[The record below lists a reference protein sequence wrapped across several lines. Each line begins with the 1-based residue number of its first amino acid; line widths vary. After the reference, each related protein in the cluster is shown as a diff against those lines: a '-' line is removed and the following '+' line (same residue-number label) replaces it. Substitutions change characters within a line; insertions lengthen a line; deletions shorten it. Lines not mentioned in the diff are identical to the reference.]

1 MKGWHL
7 SFRSQQVAVP
17 ICWFMICILA
27 SATKVDAAQ
36 SMESFQQYSFNSAAT
51 SERVSIGPGY
61 LASAEKVAQE
71 EDTCDAVLHKPSK
84 EACQY
89 VRKHCQDESILQF
102 LVIYY
107 CYGQYVEILMK
118 PLILLVSSFTLLC
131 LFKIMGLTAD
141 QYFSNILSQISQDAG
156 MPPRL
161 AGVTLLALGNGAPDL
176 SSSIAAVKSGHP
188 HIALGSLIGS
198 VMFVGCVVAGRL
210 ISLHKNGVK
219 SRGAQIRDVLAL
231 LGAVVAVTWI
241 CTCFVTEINLGAIYW
256 FPLGNYF
263 HIFFKFLRI
272 YIDLNEHVIA
282 VLLGKMTYG
291 GIIVLIGL
299 YGAYVLVVAIADFS
313 KRAGLEW
320 MGVFRLCSSSDD
332 TMRNKSFVER
342 LKIAFLPESVSAL
355 EHLDYETLPANDEG
369 EVYSTVQEGR
379 TSSPDSLG
387 NSSELEMTESP
398 RKKGPVSD
406 RNTWAPNSSNLI
418 GGKEHKSQQVDSK
431 RVGTQSQESASSSAV
446 HRATTEPA
454 PSSAAAANYDELVH
468 MSAREYRA
476 RALADMSDAKTI
488 IKSMDEHDTSFPSD
502 IAEETM
508 DDEDDIYDEIEQ
520 QQSARQEE
528 RGKHV
533 RFKEEDIRMRQQ
545 GIGEQRRHP
554 GLSRSPSSILFPR
567 KVKLVILYSH
577 MTKAINVCITPAA
590 YLLKATVPL
599 LEQTSYDRNWFLIS
613 CFFSPF
619 WTLFIFE
626 SISLTSILFALL
638 SSLFLVFIAY
648 LGTASL
654 DPDTPPF
661 WDFGTGFPIGS
672 SIVALYGFALAASWI
687 DKIATEI
694 VSIVRFF
701 GILGGISPAILGLT
715 VLAWGNSLTDF
726 FSNISMAGKSKD
738 GVSMAM
744 TACFAG
750 PLFNLLIGLGVGFL
764 ALFTDTGTSWAPV
777 PFDLIVFIGCMF
789 AVVNCLAVVTTAIR
803 YDMSLPSWSGWFMMA
818 WYAIYMLV
826 TCIVEWSS
834 DE

>member
-1 MKGWHL
+1 
-7 SFRSQQVAVP
+7 
-17 ICWFMICILA
+17 
-27 SATKVDAAQ
+27 
-36 SMESFQQYSFNSAAT
+36 
-51 SERVSIGPGY
+51 
-61 LASAEKVAQE
+61 
-71 EDTCDAVLHKPSK
+71 
-84 EACQY
+84 
-89 VRKHCQDESILQF
+89 
-102 LVIYY
+102 
-107 CYGQYVEILMK
+107 
-118 PLILLVSSFTLLC
+118 
-131 LFKIMGLTAD
+131 
-141 QYFSNILSQISQDAG
+141 

-210 ISLHKNGVK
+210 ISLHENGVK

-231 LGAVVAVTWI
+231 LGAVVSVTWI
-241 CTCFVTEINLGAIYW
+241 LF
-256 FPLGNYF
+256 
-263 HIFFKFLRI
+263 
-272 YIDLNEHVIA
+272 
-282 VLLGKMTYG
+282 LGKMTYG
-291 GIIVLIGL
+291 GIIFLIGL
-299 YGAYVLVVAIADFS
+299 YGTYVLVVAIADFS
-313 KRAGLEW
+313 KRAGVEW
-320 MGVFRLCSSSDD
+320 MGIFRLCSSTDD
-332 TMRNKSFVER
+332 LMKDKTFSQR
-342 LKIAFLPESVSAL
+342 LKIALLPESASAL
-355 EHLDYETLPANDEG
+355 EHLDYETLPGHDEG
-369 EVYSTVQEGR
+369 EFYSTTQEGR

-398 RKKGPVSD
+398 RKKGPVGD
-406 RNTWAPNSSNLI
+406 RNTWAPNSSNQM
-418 GGKEHKSQQVDSK
+418 GGKEHKSHMATAANLVDARTNAS
-431 RVGTQSQESASSSAV
+431 GSSSGV

-454 PSSAAAANYDELVH
+454 PSSVAARNYDDLVH

-476 RALADMSDAKTI
+476 RALADMSDAKTF
-488 IKSMDEHDTSFPSD
+488 IKNMDEHHMTFSSQTGGDTMSQ
-502 IAEETM
+502 EE
-508 DDEDDIYDEIEQ
+508 DIYDEIEQ
-520 QQSARQEE
+520 QQSARRED

-533 RFKEEDIRMRQQ
+533 RFKEEDIRMQQ
-545 GIGEQRRHP
+545 PGSEEQLRRP
-554 GLSRSPSSILFPR
+554 GLSRSPSSILFPNR
-567 KVKLVILYSH
+567 VKLMILYSH
-577 MTKAINVCITPAA
+577 LVEAINVCITPAT

-599 LEQTSYDRNWFLIS
+599 LEQTSYNRTWFLLS
-613 CFFSPF
+613 FFFSPF

-626 SISLTSILFALL
+626 SYSMTSIVIAFMA
-638 SSLFLVFIAY
+638 SLVLVFIAY

-672 SIVALYGFALAASWI
+672 SIVALYGFALAATWI

-701 GILGGISPAILGLT
+701 GILGGVSPAILGLT

-764 ALFTDTGTSWAPV
+764 ALFTDTGTSSAPV
-777 PFDLIVFIGCMF
+777 PFDLIVLIGCIF
-789 AVVNCLAVVTTAIR
+789 AVVNCLAVVITAIHHG
-803 YDMSLPSWSGWFMMA
+803 MKLPSWSGWVMMA

-834 DE
+834 GQNK

>member
-1 MKGWHL
+1 MKH
-7 SFRSQQVAVP
+7 RPAPRRHQQVAVP
-17 ICWFMICILA
+17 VCWIMICILA
-27 SATKVDAAQ
+27 SAPIVNAAQ
-36 SMESFQQYSFNSAAT
+36 SMESSSQYLSDDLAT
-51 SERVSIGPGY
+51 SESLPSGSGHVVT
-61 LASAEKVAQE
+61 ADKVAQE

-89 VRKHCQDESILQF
+89 VRKYCHDESILQF
-102 LVIYY
+102 LIVYY
-107 CYGQYVEILMK
+107 CYGQHVEVIMK

-141 QYFSNILSQISQDAG
+141 QYFSNILSQISQDVG

-219 SRGAQIRDVLAL
+219 SRGAQIRDILAL

-241 CTCFVTEINLGAIYW
+241 L
-256 FPLGNYF
+256 
-263 HIFFKFLRI
+263 
-272 YIDLNEHVIA
+272 
-282 VLLGKMTYG
+282 LLGKMTYG
-291 GIIVLIGL
+291 CIVLLIGL
-299 YGAYVLVVAIADFS
+299 YGTYVLVVAIADFS
-313 KRAGLEW
+313 KRAGVEW
-320 MGVFRLCSSSDD
+320 MGIFRLYSSSDD
-332 TMRNKSFVER
+332 EMKNKSLMER
-342 LKIAFLPESVSAL
+342 MKIALLPESVSAL
-355 EHLDYETLPANDEG
+355 EHLDYETLPGTDEV
-369 EVYSTVQEGR
+369 EVYSTTQEGR

-406 RNTWAPNSSNLI
+406 RNTWAPNSSNRS
-418 GGKEHKSQQVDSK
+418 GGLEHKSYLVDAN
-431 RVGTQSQESASSSAV
+431 RVDTQTHASGSSSTV

-454 PSSAAAANYDELVH
+454 PSSVATKNYDELVH

-488 IKSMDEHDTSFPSD
+488 IKNMDEHDTSFPSQTE
-502 IAEETM
+502 EETM
-508 DDEDDIYDEIEQ
+508 YEEEDIYDEIEQ
-520 QQSARQEE
+520 QQSARREE

-533 RFKEEDIRMRQQ
+533 RFKEEDIRMQQ
-545 GIGEQRRHP
+545 SGIEEQRRRP
-554 GLSRSPSSILFPR
+554 ALSRSPSSILLPNR
-567 KVKLVILYSH
+567 VRLVILYSH
-577 MTKAINVCITPAA
+577 IREAINVCITPAT

-599 LEQTSYDRNWFLIS
+599 LEQTSYNRTWFLLS

-626 SISLTSILFALL
+626 AMSLTSIGIALV

-648 LGTASL
+648 LGTSSL
-654 DPDTPPF
+654 DTDTPPF

-672 SIVALYGFALAASWI
+672 SIVALYGFALAATWI

-694 VSIVRFF
+694 VSIIRFF
-701 GILGGISPAILGLT
+701 GILGGVSPAILGLT

-764 ALFTDTGTSWAPV
+764 ALFTDTGTSSAHV
-777 PFDLIVFIGCMF
+777 PFDLIVFVGCMF
-789 AVVNCLAVVTTAIR
+789 AVVNCLVIVAIAIHNG
-803 YDMSLPSWSGWFMMA
+803 MSLPAWSGWLMMV

-834 DE
+834 DQNQ